1 VEHLKKFL
9 NANVVWQEGSS
20 QSALD
25 AQSIQLQVDEE
36 SPIERLEFSENQSVK
51 EENDN
56 EKGLPSVPRESIKNS
71 AVKPD
76 SDDSKEEA

>member
-1 VEHLKKFL
+1 MEHLKKFQ
-9 NANVVWQEGSS
+9 NANVVWQDESS

-36 SPIERLEFSENQSVK
+36 SPIERLQLTENQLSK

-56 EKGLPSVPRESIKNS
+56 EKGLPSVPRESIRNS

-76 SDDSKEEA
+76 SEEQA